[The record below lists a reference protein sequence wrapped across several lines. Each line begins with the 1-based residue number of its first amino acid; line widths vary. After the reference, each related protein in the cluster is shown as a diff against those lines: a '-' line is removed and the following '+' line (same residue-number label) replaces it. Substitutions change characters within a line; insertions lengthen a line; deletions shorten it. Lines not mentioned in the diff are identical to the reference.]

1 MKKRISCLL
10 LAFLLL
16 AMTLPGLA
24 DSPNAWLTVITSD
37 RVPSRSGPGTQYDGT
52 GSYHKAGTQMLAL
65 TKAWDSRNGIWWVQ
79 VELTYSG
86 RQRRVYTGQQRLYVD
101 LDLLPEET
109 EVGGGRTTASATAYY
124 GPGTQYAGM
133 KDNVP
138 KGVECSVYN
147 YEGGYVQVQYK
158 TGTNTLR
165 RAWIKQSAFKWSWG
179 PVSNSGNSGYNGNSG
194 NNYNYGGYTV
204 SNPFYMASP
213 STYVKVYPEY
223 YVTPYTSSS
232 LSTRGTENKP
242 SGSALISPND
252 DVYILGTGSGWAR
265 VSYPANGGRVTAYV
279 SLYDLTPN
287 NAAHEVRTASGKF
300 YLAPHAGDALN
311 GGYNAGRGDVM
322 VVVGQNGSRY
332 QIIYPVSN
340 GKYRMAWCEISD
352 FYANSY

>member
-147 YEGGYVQVQYK
+147 YEGNLECTVTEPLTDEEMATIATLERDNRLVKGQVFLWP
-158 TGTNTLR
+158 GANDWHDL
-165 RAWIKQSAFKWSWG
+165 WDE
-179 PVSNSGNSGYNGNSG
+179 
-194 NNYNYGGYTV
+194 GGFIV
-204 SNPFYMASP
+204 DCP
-213 STYVKVYPEY
+213 
-223 YVTPYTSSS
+223 
-232 LSTRGTENKP
+232 
-242 SGSALISPND
+242 
-252 DVYILGTGSGWAR
+252 
-265 VSYPANGGRVTAYV
+265 
-279 SLYDLTPN
+279 
-287 NAAHEVRTASGKF
+287 
-300 YLAPHAGDALN
+300 DA
-311 GGYNAGRGDVM
+311 V
-322 VVVGQNGSRY
+322 
-332 QIIYPVSN
+332 
-340 GKYRMAWCEISD
+340 
-352 FYANSY
+352 